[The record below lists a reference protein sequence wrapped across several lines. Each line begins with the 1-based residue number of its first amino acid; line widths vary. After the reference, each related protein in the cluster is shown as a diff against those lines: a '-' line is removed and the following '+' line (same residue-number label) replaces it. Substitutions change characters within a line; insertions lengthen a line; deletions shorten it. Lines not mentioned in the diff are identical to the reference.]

1 MTRTPTPLRLTPE
14 AARYVRGEIRRAQGR
29 EVCFLAR
36 VTPERLVVEPRAVSR
51 GNRDAVLAAARDETE
66 GGVMLHNHPTG
77 VLEPSDAD
85 LAVAARLFERGL
97 GTAIVDNAV
106 DRIYVVVEPPKP
118 RRREPLDAD
127 VLSTVLAPGGGL
139 STVHAGY
146 EDRAGQREML
156 RMVTRGYNEGGVSL
170 VEAGTGIGKSLAY
183 LVPAAAWAR
192 ANRERTIV
200 ATATLNLQEQ
210 LVEKD
215 LPLVETVLGT
225 GVRWAL
231 VKGRGNYVSIRRA
244 YLAAESAPSLF
255 EEDRSGEIDALL
267 EWMDTTTDGS
277 RADLPFVP
285 SDETWEEVRSDPDIC
300 LRARCPHFQ
309 QCFYQASRRRAAAA
323 EVLVANH
330 HLLFTDLSVRM
341 ASGNFTDSAVLPPY
355 RHLVLDEAHNVEDA
369 ATAHLGVE
377 ATRRGLFR
385 SLARLDRNGRGVLS
399 AIQDQLGGDP
409 ERGAAKAHRSRIEE
423 RIRPALDE
431 ARSGLSLFMDDLEP
445 LAPTTGEPVRLGVGS
460 AEEPLMR
467 AGLRERYDTVM
478 TGFLDLE
485 RRIAELRSRI
495 EMDSAWAESLDGRL
509 LDLRSSERRLET
521 ARRALRLALNPPAD
535 APEFVRWMELRR
547 TGRRKTGNLA
557 LAAAP
562 VEVGRLLREGM
573 FERLESGVLTSATL
587 TTRGR
592 FDFMRQRLG
601 LETGRQTDDPD
612 LAPQYDE
619 VETPAQTDDDD
630 DVLSVVEAAFPSPF
644 DFGRQTLFCVPT
656 DLPDAAA
663 SHDEF
668 QEASARAVESL
679 ARLTEGGLFVLFTS
693 HGAVRRVAALLRR
706 QGLPWPLFV
715 HGEAQR
721 ARLLGD
727 FIEAGDGILLGTASF
742 WEGVDVP
749 GHPLRGLVIQK
760 LPFRVPTEPIT
771 EARVEALERHGGNAF
786 WDFMLPHAALRLK
799 QGFGRLVRSRDDRGA
814 VVLLDDRILR
824 KRYGR
829 YLRDSLPPAP
839 LVKGPWDEVMMA
851 LRKFYGLV
859 PGVPPDQ
866 ITRRQP
872 DAPSNTT

>member
-1 MTRTPTPLRLTPE
+1 MTRAPTPLRLTPE

-51 GNRDAVLAAARDETE
+51 GNRDAVLAAARDEPE
-66 GGVMLHNHPTG
+66 GGVMIHNHPTG
-77 VLEPSDAD
+77 SLEPSNAD

-127 VLSTVLAPGGGL
+127 ALSAVLAPGGGL
-139 STVHAGY
+139 STAHAGY
-146 EDRAGQREML
+146 EDRGGQREML
-156 RMVTRGYNEGGVSL
+156 RMVARGYNEGGVSM
-170 VEAGTGIGKSLAY
+170 VEAGTGTGKSLAY

-192 ANRERTIV
+192 ANRERTV
-200 ATATLNLQEQ
+200 VSTATLNLQEQ

-244 YLAAESAPSLF
+244 HLAAESAPSLF
-255 EEDRSGEIDALL
+255 EEDQSGEIDALL
-267 EWMDTTTDGS
+267 KWTRTTTDGS

-285 SDETWEEVRSDPDIC
+285 SEETWEEVRSDPDIC

-399 AIQDQLGGDP
+399 AVQDRMGGEP

-423 RIRPALDE
+423 RVRPALDH
-431 ARSGLSLFMDDLEP
+431 ARSALSLFMDDLEP
-445 LAPTTGEPVRLGVGS
+445 LAPTTGEPVRLGVGD
-460 AEEPLMR
+460 AEEPLLR
-467 AGLRERYDTVM
+467 TGLRERYDAVM
-478 TGFLDLE
+478 TGFVDLE

-495 EMDSAWAESLDGRL
+495 EMDSAWAEELDGRV
-509 LDLRSSERRLET
+509 LDLRSGERRLET

-547 TGRRKTGNLA
+547 AGRRKTGNLA

-592 FDFMRQRLG
+592 FDFMRRRLG
-601 LETGRQTDDPD
+601 LAADPGPEERDAHTRNDDGELHGHAD
-612 LAPQYDE
+612 DAEALA
-619 VETPAQTDDDD
+619 VA
-630 DVLSVVEAAFPSPF
+630 EAAFPSPF

-663 SHDEF
+663 SRDAF
-668 QEASARAVESL
+668 NDATAGAVESL
-679 ARLTEGGLFVLFTS
+679 ARLTGGGLFVLFTS
-693 HGAVRRVAALLRR
+693 HGAVRRVAALLRQR
-706 QGLPWPLFV
+706 GLPWPLFV

-721 ARLLGD
+721 ARLLGE
-727 FIEAGDGILLGTASF
+727 FIEAGDGLLLGTASF

-771 EARVEALERHGGNAF
+771 EARVEALERKGGNAF

-839 LVKGPWDEVMMA
+839 LIKGPWDEVMMA

-859 PGVPPDQ
+859 PELPPDQ
-866 ITRRQP
+866 IRRRQP